1 LFKIKH
7 STENLDNYIEALGLL
22 NTMYTDTKN
31 NDDYVVGL
39 IYVTRKKLVKTLK
52 ERYED
57 YRKISTSNFKSDL
70 DDILSEVES
79 NIDKLVDL

>member
-1 LFKIKH
+1 MFKIKH

>member
-1 LFKIKH
+1 
-7 STENLDNYIEALGLL
+7 
-22 NTMYTDTKN
+22 MYTDTKN

>member
-1 LFKIKH
+1 V
-7 STENLDNYIEALGLL
+7 
-22 NTMYTDTKN
+22 YTDTKN